1 MRVLRLNVDTLP
13 DFDHSVITVGAFDG
27 MHLGHQDIIL
37 RLCHEAKKV
46 NGPSILITFDPHP
59 RQILDTTDTRIKLL
73 TTLDEKIEILK
84 ETALDYLVII
94 PFTYDFSQLLPEE
107 YIENIL
113 IKKFKPHSFIIGY
126 DHTFGIN
133 GTGNIDLL
141 KQYHKNGL
149 FNLIEIPKKEIDDI
163 KISSTLV
170 RQSISNND
178 YKEALNLLGHPFWF
192 NGKVGTGQQL
202 GTKIGFPTAN
212 LILNDPDKI
221 IPNPGIYSAIATVE
235 DRRYDGMLYIGN
247 RPTIGDHLK
256 QTIEIHLLDFRENVY
271 SLQLKIEVIEFIRK
285 DQKFD
290 SIDEMIWQIKEDEK
304 QIKKSLT
311 LFHLTEANFKKNPSV
326 AVVILNYN
334 GAHFLNNY
342 LQSIITHTPNYATIY
357 VIDNASTDDS
367 ILLLKQKYPEI
378 KRIILHK
385 NYGYAEGYNKGLAQ
399 ITADYFVL
407 INSDIQ
413 VSDDWLSPLIQRIQ
427 SDPFNM
433 AVQPKILALN
443 DPQSFEY
450 AGAAGGLMDAL
461 GYTFSYGRMLNKV
474 EKDLGQYQKATP
486 IFWASGAAFIINANM
501 FKSIG
506 GFDGDYFAHQEEID
520 LCWRIQRAGGK
531 IWYEPNSKVYHLGGG
546 TLDYNNPRKLFLNFR
561 NNLATIFKNSSWPI
575 LIILLPVR
583 FVIDFLISLKYLLSG
598 NIMLFLKVLEA
609 YIISILSTLYLLH
622 KKDHY
627 NSKIIRSTVNEVKL
641 SGRLKGSLFIHYYL
655 FGNQKSSD
663 IPKHYID

>member
-1 MRVLRLNVDTLP
+1 MP
-13 DFDHSVITVGAFDG
+13 A
-27 MHLGHQDIIL
+27 
-37 RLCHEAKKV
+37 
-46 NGPSILITFDPHP
+46 
-59 RQILDTTDTRIKLL
+59 
-73 TTLDEKIEILK
+73 
-84 ETALDYLVII
+84 
-94 PFTYDFSQLLPEE
+94 
-107 YIENIL
+107 
-113 IKKFKPHSFIIGY
+113 
-126 DHTFGIN
+126 
-133 GTGNIDLL
+133 
-141 KQYHKNGL
+141 
-149 FNLIEIPKKEIDDI
+149 
-163 KISSTLV
+163 
-170 RQSISNND
+170 
-178 YKEALNLLGHPFWF
+178 
-192 NGKVGTGQQL
+192 
-202 GTKIGFPTAN
+202 
-212 LILNDPDKI
+212 
-221 IPNPGIYSAIATVE
+221 
-235 DRRYDGMLYIGN
+235 
-247 RPTIGDHLK
+247 
-256 QTIEIHLLDFRENVY
+256 TIEIHLLDFRENVY

-474 EKDLGQYQKATP
+474 EKDKYTCPNITTSTSKFHFGFPTLLPSFSPVISSSIKIVTHVIYILIKTNGRQLDGQDALG
-486 IFWASGAAFIINANM
+486 I
-501 FKSIG
+501 KSILIG
-506 GFDGDYFAHQEEID
+506 KKWLYTGKTIGFI
-520 LCWRIQRAGGK
+520 
-531 IWYEPNSKVYHLGGG
+531 
-546 TLDYNNPRKLFLNFR
+546 RKR
-561 NNLATIFKNSSWPI
+561 
-575 LIILLPVR
+575 
-583 FVIDFLISLKYLLSG
+583 
-598 NIMLFLKVLEA
+598 
-609 YIISILSTLYLLH
+609 
-622 KKDHY
+622 
-627 NSKIIRSTVNEVKL
+627 
-641 SGRLKGSLFIHYYL
+641 
-655 FGNQKSSD
+655 
-663 IPKHYID
+663 